1 MPGIRARIM
10 LQGHLWIHVTVG
22 EVKTAPTRKDA
33 SLSGCHMVYTG
44 NGGAGHFCQCN
55 FPGRIFLRPGIFFAG
70 KISAM
75 KPVDDG
81 FFFKSKSSAGI
92 FYKKIAGFF
101 RVKTFLAEN
110 HNVPKGAGWCPP
122 VMHKSGRC
130 LQ

>member
-1 MPGIRARIM
+1 M

-70 KISAM
+70 KFLRYS
-75 KPVDDG
+75 VNTT
-81 FFFKSKSSAGI
+81 FFPIEVSKEAEIGHLEFAVVTLLEKI
-92 FYKKIAGFF
+92 RNVRTDFRLKK
-101 RVKTFLAEN
+101 K
-110 HNVPKGAGWCPP
+110 C
-122 VMHKSGRC
+122 
-130 LQ
+130 